1 MIKQLWKR
9 KPVKRATLTATPIIA
24 FLLAV
29 ILVVTQNTFIYE
41 TIASVLGTPVAHYQ
55 GGAEARY
62 AADYATKED
71 ALAAANALVEEI
83 EEEGIVMLKNETSL
97 PLHQGAKVTV
107 FGKNSVNLILGG
119 SGSSSK
125 STKDQATIYSSLA
138 DAGFTVNPV
147 MESFYRDNRA
157 SGNGRGTSPSMS
169 SGVVYGFATGETP
182 LSSYTQTQRDSYQDY
197 ADAAIVVISRI
208 GGEGYDLPRSMATDA
223 SLTTAV
229 EGAASPTDHYLEL
242 DQNEK
247 DMLQEAC
254 NHFDNVILV
263 LNTST
268 SMELGF
274 LDTPDMY
281 EGYDFTKVKSALV
294 IGYVGGKGVNA
305 LGRVLNGTVNP
316 SGHLP
321 DTYARDFTQD
331 PSYSNIGYYRSSMNG
346 KEQNAYFVE
355 YEEGIYVGYR
365 YYETRGYTDGEA
377 WYHEHVVFPLGYGL
391 SYTTFDWALVGVQ
404 DENGKAVQPGDA
416 FGKDRTLIFTVK
428 VTNTGD
434 VAGKDVVQLYT
445 TAPYIAGEIEK
456 AHVVLSDFAK
466 TSLLAPGA
474 SEEVQVSVQPYDFAS
489 YDYSDANAN
498 GFKGYELDAGDYSF
512 KLMRDAHTS
521 VIDDFTLTLSAGVTF
536 PNDPDTDYPV
546 ENLFDE
552 VSDHITTY
560 LSRADWEGTMP
571 KSPTEDELT
580 VDADFIK
587 AMRYKIND
595 QESDLWYTDVMPT
608 QAASSNADP
617 AIKLPQLI
625 GKDYDD
631 PLWDELLDQLTVEEI
646 ATLVSIGNY
655 QTVAMPSINKPGTID
670 PDGPG
675 GFVSFFMSADGTSAV
690 YDTCTYCGET
700 VLAST
705 YNKSL
710 ARRMGE
716 MVGNEGL
723 LGDQRTGVSTPYSG
737 WYGPAMNI
745 HRSQFGG
752 RNWEYYSEDGVLSAK
767 MAAEVVSGAASKG
780 VYAYLKHF
788 AINEQE
794 TNRDNNGLINW
805 FNEQSMRE
813 IYLKPFE
820 TCVKTG
826 DCTAVMS
833 SFTRFGAEWAG
844 GCYRLLTTIL
854 RNEWGFRGF
863 VVTDYG
869 IKSYLNA
876 DQMLRAGGD
885 LSLAQFRAPSSM
897 STATDVSV
905 IRQAAKNI
913 LYTVANSNAMNNIA
927 EDTVIYY
934 TKPVWEI
941 ASIAGVSA
949 VCALLAAWCVCTWI
963 REAKKLRKQSAA

>member
-1 MIKQLWKR
+1 MLKQLWKR
-9 KPVKRATLTATPIIA
+9 KPVKRATLISTPIIA
-24 FLLAV
+24 L
-29 ILVVTQNTFIYE
+29 LVVVVLVITQNTFIFE
-41 TIASVLGTPVAHYQ
+41 TIASVLGTPVAHYE
-55 GGAEARY
+55 GSNAERY
-62 AADYATKED
+62 TADYATKAET
-71 ALAAANALVEEI
+71 LAAANALVEEI

-97 PLHQGAKVTV
+97 PLAKGAKVTV

-125 STKDQATIYSSLA
+125 SIADQATLYSSLK

-147 MESFYRDNRA
+147 MESFYNNNSL
-157 SGNGRGTSPSMS
+157 SGSGRGTSPSMS

-182 LSSYTQTQRDSYQDY
+182 LSSYTQTQKDSYKDY

-208 GGEGYDLPRSMATDA
+208 GGEGYDLPRSMATDGTL
-223 SLTTAV
+223 STPV
-229 EGAASPTDHYLEL
+229 EGAASATDHYLEL
-242 DQNEK
+242 DQNER
-247 DMLQEAC
+247 DMIQEAC
-254 NHFDNVILV
+254 NNFSNVILV
-263 LNTST
+263 LNT

-274 LDTPDMY
+274 LDTPVGYY
-281 EGYDFTKVKSALV
+281 EGYDFSNVKSALV
-294 IGYVGGKGVNA
+294 VGYVGGKGINA
-305 LGRVLNGTVNP
+305 LGRILNGTVNP

-331 PSYSNIGYYRSSMNG
+331 PSYSNLGYYRYTMGG
-346 KEQNAYFVE
+346 KDQNAYFVE

-365 YYETRGYTDGEA
+365 YYETRGYTDGEE
-377 WYHEHVVFPLGYGL
+377 WYDAHVVYPFGYGL
-391 SYTTFDWALVGVQ
+391 SYTDFAWELVSVK
-404 DENGKAVQPGDA
+404 DENSKTVKAGDS
-416 FGKDRTLIFTVK
+416 FDKDTTLTFTVK
-428 VTNTGD
+428 VTNVGD

-445 TAPYIAGEIEK
+445 SAPYTTGGIEK

-466 TSLLAPGA
+466 TSLLAPGK
-474 SEEVQVSVQPYDFAS
+474 SEEVQVTVQPYDFAS
-489 YDYSDANAN
+489 YDYSDANDN
-498 GFKGYELDAGDYSF
+498 GFKGYELDAGDYAF
-512 KLMRDAHTS
+512 KIMKDAHTS
-521 VIDDFTLTLSAGVTF
+521 VIEDFTLTLSAGVTF
-536 PNDPDTDYPV
+536 ETDPSTGFAV
-546 ENLFDE
+546 ENLFDD
-552 VSDHITTY
+552 VSGHITTY
-560 LSRADWEGTMP
+560 LSREDWDGTSP
-571 KSPTEDELT
+571 QSPTAEEMA
-580 VDADFIK
+580 VDSDFIK
-587 AMRYKIND
+587 ALRYKLAD
-595 QESDLWYTDVMPT
+595 SESDPWYTDVMPT
-608 QAASSNADP
+608 QAVSAVANP
-617 AIKLPQLI
+617 TVKLTDLI

-631 PLWDELLDQLTVEEI
+631 PQWDELLDQLTVEEI

-655 QTVAMPSINKPGTID
+655 QTVAMPNINKPVTID

-675 GFVSFFMSADGTSAV
+675 GFVPFFMSADGTSSV

-705 YNKSL
+705 YNKDL

-723 LGDQRTGVSTPYSG
+723 MGDQRTGVTTPYSG

-745 HRSQFGG
+745 HRSQFAG
-752 RNWEYYSEDGVLSAK
+752 RNWEYYSEDGLLSAK
-767 MAAEVVSGAASKG
+767 MASEVVSGAASKG

-788 AINEQE
+788 AVNDQE
-794 TNRDNNGLINW
+794 TNRDNNGLITW
-805 FNEQSMRE
+805 INEQSMRE
-813 IYLKPFE
+813 IYLKSFE
-820 TCVKTG
+820 ACVKTG

-833 SFTRFGAEWAG
+833 SFNRLGTEWAG

-854 RNEWGFRGF
+854 RNEWGFKGF

-927 EDTVIYY
+927 DDTVIYY
-934 TKPVWEI
+934 TMPVWEI
-941 ASIAGVSA
+941 VMIAGVSA
-949 VCALLAAWCVCTWI
+949 VCALLAAWCVVTWI
-963 REAKKLRKQSAA
+963 REAKKLRKASAA